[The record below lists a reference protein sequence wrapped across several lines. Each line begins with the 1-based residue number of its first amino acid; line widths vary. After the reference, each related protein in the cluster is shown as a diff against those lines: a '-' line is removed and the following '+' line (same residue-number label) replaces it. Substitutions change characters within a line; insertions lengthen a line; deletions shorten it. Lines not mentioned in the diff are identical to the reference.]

1 MALTEEVLIAKF
13 DCTLDCI
20 DAMPPPSF
28 GDSGIFSMPT
38 KLAILLNNHGA
49 VSQEIE
55 SEHFEPTILR
65 VTTVIL

>member
-1 MALTEEVLIAKF
+1 
-13 DCTLDCI
+13 
-20 DAMPPPSF
+20 
-28 GDSGIFSMPT
+28 MPT

-65 VTTVIL
+65 VTIVIL